1 MEKDRHSVEGSRTA
15 AAETTGFEVHLG
27 SFSGPLDL
35 LCHLVEARELDAVKL
50 NLTEL
55 VTQYIDFL
63 VRAKGATLNEMADF
77 FSFASRLLLRK
88 VHSLLPCDA
97 EEDRCDEPQPENAI
111 ETEEDLALI
120 LQRYRPYRAAGR
132 WLAAA
137 KERRERYFLRVVDEE
152 DLFYY
157 DIGDL
162 ETLAAKWWD
171 IYARYAQ
178 QARSEE
184 YDAMQALLEEIP
196 DAAPEENVIEERMDE
211 LLRIVKG
218 RRMPLGELLSDRNP
232 RTLIVTLLALLELS
246 RLGFVHIIQIETLG
260 GVEIA
265 ACS

>member
-1 MEKDRHSVEGSRTA
+1 MADDKHPIDGSKTA

-63 VRAKGATLNEMADF
+63 VRVKGATLNEMADF

-88 VHSLLPCDA
+88 VHSLLPCDI
-97 EEDRCDEPQPENAI
+97 EDGRDEPPPEDAI
-111 ETEEDLALI
+111 ETEEDLSII

-137 KERRERYFLRVVDEE
+137 KERRERYFLRVMDEE

-218 RRMPLGELLSDRNP
+218 HRMPLGELLSDRNP

-246 RLGFVHIIQIETLG
+246 RLGFVHIIQTETLG